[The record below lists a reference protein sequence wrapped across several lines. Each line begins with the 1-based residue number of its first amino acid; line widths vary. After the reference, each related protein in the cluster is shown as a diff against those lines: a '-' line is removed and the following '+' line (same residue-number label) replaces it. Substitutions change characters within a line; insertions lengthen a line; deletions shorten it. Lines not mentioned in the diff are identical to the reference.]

1 MENTVCSVQK
11 TCFVKVKPN
20 KFSMSVT
27 VSAEDLEKED
37 SLKKL
42 NNYKGKFNDTFA
54 KFKELTYDVT
64 ESYHTYDTSSYRG
77 DAKFISE
84 SRISFSCDNVD
95 IAKEMFDS
103 FMKVKHVDVS
113 PPRFSVKNVAHH
125 EQSLLKTAFEKC
137 IEQAKMECD
146 VVGVDFNDLKIAA
159 WNNSFRY
166 SEDTQVNSPVR
177 AMAAASMSMEAAPI
191 NKNTSNLKFEVP
203 EMNVSLSLTVSF
215 AFKK

>member
-54 KFKELTYDVT
+54 KFKDSVYDKA
-64 ESYHTYDTSSYRG
+64 ESYDTYDTGNYRG
-77 DAKFISE
+77 DQKFVSE
-84 SRISFSCDNVD
+84 CRISFSCDKVD
-95 IAKEMFDS
+95 LAKEMFDT

-137 IEQAKMECD
+137 VEQAKMECD

-166 SEDTQVNSPVR
+166 SEDTQVNSPIR
-177 AMAAASMSMEAAPI
+177 AMAASSFEAVSA
-191 NKNTSNLKFEVP
+191 NKNTNNLNFEVQ
-203 EMNVSLSLTVSF
+203 ETNVSLSLTVSF